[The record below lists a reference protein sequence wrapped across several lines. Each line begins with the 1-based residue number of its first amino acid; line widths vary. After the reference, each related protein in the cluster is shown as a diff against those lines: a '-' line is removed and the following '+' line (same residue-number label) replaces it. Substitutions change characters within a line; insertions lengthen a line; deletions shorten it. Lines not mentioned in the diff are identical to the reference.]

1 MATIQNTTLHSQ
13 PVEKTL
19 YEQSS
24 QSQNFT
30 APAVNRTV
38 LSDEGLPEVV
48 MSNQTTRTS
57 EYYDAPIPVD
67 SETDKRFEEAPI
79 PVDSDDHSPPPL
91 PARHS
96 TGTPQYYNQG
106 GYSPQPQQ
114 HYQKGQGGYPPQQ
127 HQSQQQQGYGGHS
140 PQLPPYNGNEVMT
153 YVTPLHEL
161 KDLPKFVDC
170 PFCRRR
176 AETRVKKKS
185 SKMTHV
191 SATVLGFTT
200 IAGAAVPYAGNWAC
214 HLAHYCTNC
223 GHKVALR
230 KWGSREMKALGTP
243 DHLREVSRYPS
254 ADSSNMSGNLPYE
267 VHPFEVEEI
276 LAKEGFASLDKIHIS
291 IDPVSARNPGYCFV
305 DFNDRETAEKA
316 LLSLSAVVYGRTLKV
331 GTCEPKKPRRGFRD
345 EGSTSRRWGD
355 WNVRPSEDG
364 IPIDKVNGIGEGKGP
379 YWAIDHFEDVVRNP
393 GGRRLYV
400 GGLGKMVDQA
410 QHQEEL
416 RQILSGFKPTAIG
429 KRITPHE
436 SKRITPGNHHYCF
449 VDFETKEEASSAVEA
464 LNGKEIPGGQLKVSV
479 SERVPQ
485 KLVGRQLDARE
496 GRRAADRMNDTHPN
510 RPGSSNPTVSD
521 NWRRNY

>member
-1 MATIQNTTLHSQ
+1 MATIQNTTPHSQPHSQ

-48 MSNQTTRTS
+48 ISNQTTRKS

-67 SETDKRFEEAPI
+67 SETDKRFNEAPI
-79 PVDSDDHSPPPL
+79 PVDPYDNSPPPL
-91 PARHS
+91 PARYS
-96 TGTPQYYNQG
+96 TGTPQYY
-106 GYSPQPQQ
+106 S
-114 HYQKGQGGYPPQQ
+114 QGGYPPQQ
-127 HQSQQQQGYGGHS
+127 HQAQQHQGSGGYS
-140 PQLPPYNGNEVMT
+140 PQLPPYSGNEVTT
-153 YVTPLHEL
+153 YITPLHEL
-161 KDLPKFVDC
+161 GDLPKFVDC

-176 AETRVKKKS
+176 VETRVKKKS

-230 KWGSREMKALGTP
+230 KWGSKEMKALGTP

-254 ADSSNMSGNLPYE
+254 ADSSNRSGNLPYKTK
-267 VHPFEVEEI
+267 PFEVEEI
-276 LAKEGFASLDKIHIS
+276 LAKEGFSSLNKIHIS

-305 DFNDRETAEKA
+305 DFHDRETAEKA
-316 LLSLSAVVYGRTLKV
+316 LSSLNAVVYGRTLKV
-331 GTCEPKKPRRGFRD
+331 GPCEPKKPRRSFRD

-355 WNVRPSEDG
+355 WNVRPSEG
-364 IPIDKVNGIGEGKGP
+364 GVPIGKVNGKGEEKGP
-379 YWAIDHFEDVVRNP
+379 YWAIDHFEDMVRNP

-400 GGLGKMVDQA
+400 GGLSKMVDQA

-416 RQILSGFKPTAIG
+416 TRIFSGFKPTAIG

-436 SKRITPGNHHYCF
+436 SKRTTPGNHHYCF
-449 VDFETKEEASSAVEA
+449 VDFETKGEASSAVEA

-496 GRRAADRMNDTHPN
+496 GRRVGDRMNNTRPKRPDTN
-510 RPGSSNPTVSD
+510 NATASN

>member
-1 MATIQNTTLHSQ
+1 MATIQNTAPPSQ

-30 APAVNRTV
+30 APPVNRTV

-48 MSNQTTRTS
+48 ISSQHIRAN

-67 SETDKRFEEAPI
+67 SETDKRFDEAPI
-79 PVDSDDHSPPPL
+79 PVDSYDNSPPPL
-91 PARHS
+91 PTRHS

-106 GYSPQPQQ
+106 GY
-114 HYQKGQGGYPPQQ
+114 PPQQ
-127 HQSQQQQGYGGHS
+127 HQAQQQQQQQQQQQGYGGYS
-140 PQLPPYNGNEVMT
+140 PQLPAYNGNEVIT

-161 KDLPKFVDC
+161 GDLPKFVDC

-254 ADSSNMSGNLPYE
+254 ADSSN
-267 VHPFEVEEI
+267 
-276 LAKEGFASLDKIHIS
+276 
-291 IDPVSARNPGYCFV
+291 
-305 DFNDRETAEKA
+305 
-316 LLSLSAVVYGRTLKV
+316 
-331 GTCEPKKPRRGFRD
+331 
-345 EGSTSRRWGD
+345 
-355 WNVRPSEDG
+355 
-364 IPIDKVNGIGEGKGP
+364 
-379 YWAIDHFEDVVRNP
+379 
-393 GGRRLYV
+393 
-400 GGLGKMVDQA
+400 
-410 QHQEEL
+410 
-416 RQILSGFKPTAIG
+416 LSGS
-429 KRITPHE
+429 
-436 SKRITPGNHHYCF
+436 SKMG
-449 VDFETKEEASSAVEA
+449 
-464 LNGKEIPGGQLKVSV
+464 
-479 SERVPQ
+479 
-485 KLVGRQLDARE
+485 
-496 GRRAADRMNDTHPN
+496 
-510 RPGSSNPTVSD
+510 
-521 NWRRNY
+521 